1 MLIYLFE
8 LQVWLTAVSI
18 FITITPRLLFEV
30 KSVLNNMIQK
40 ITRTH
45 PSLIDKD
52 TVIFKYLNFTIILG
66 SYIWVLLP
74 TINFLVIPIYAH
86 GHLFT
91 VIIYFGCCF
100 RSDQDLLDKA
110 IVLLSFILGL
120 CRKWFYLKYS
130 ILFFPLIS

>member
-18 FITITPRLLFEV
+18 FITITPRLLFEL

-74 TINFLVIPIYAH
+74 TIPVLILPIHY
-86 GHLFT
+86 LYIFSLSESSVVT
-91 VIIYFGCCF
+91 DFYWKNI
-100 RSDQDLLDKA
+100 LDKA
-110 IVLLSFILGL
+110 IILLSFILGL
-120 CRKWFYLKYS
+120 WHKWLYVTYS
-130 ILFFPLIS
+130 IFLFPFFF